1 MQDRAASAAEEDAG
15 DDLDFITEHLT
26 EAEVFAKYGL
36 AEKATEHLRAVIDRA
51 PKHLAAHDKLF
62 RILLDEA
69 DLTGARTAANHYVAL
84 LQERGDTDT
93 IDIVKQE
100 FTSRGHSFATAAAA
114 KRAMTVDRPMPAAA
128 PPPPPAAEEEF
139 NLEIE
144 PEAEEEL
151 ALEVEP
157 EAAEE
162 TVMTFDTGAEAELS
176 LEEEAPAL
184 EEQPFFGVEA
194 VSSPEP
200 QIEFEPEPM
209 AELEIEPEK
218 LQTEDLD
225 ELDDL
230 IAEGKL
236 KAARGKLDE
245 LDARFPGEKDLAK
258 RKKRLDVAV
267 AAAEA
272 VAAAAKPKPVPPPP
286 R

>member
-1 MQDRAASAAEEDAG
+1 
-15 DDLDFITEHLT
+15 
-26 EAEVFAKYGL
+26 
-36 AEKATEHLRAVIDRA
+36 
-51 PKHLAAHDKLF
+51 
-62 RILLDEA
+62 
-69 DLTGARTAANHYVAL
+69 
-84 LQERGDTDT
+84 
-93 IDIVKQE
+93 VKQE
-100 FTSRGHSFATAAAA
+100 FTSRGHSFGTAAAA
-114 KRAMTVDRPMPAAA
+114 KRAMTVERPMPAAA
-128 PPPPPAAEEEF
+128 PPLPPPAEEEF
-139 NLEIE
+139 NLQIE
-144 PEAEEEL
+144 PEEEL

-194 VSSPEP
+194 ISSPEP

-236 KAARGKLDE
+236 KDARGKLDE

-272 VAAAAKPKPVPPPP
+272 VAAAAKPKPAPPPPKAAPPPPPPP
-286 R
+286 RPAAKPPVLSRTEIESELLSAIPDDDEFP